1 MIRYFDITNDGIYS
15 LEVSF
20 IGGEWKEKKK
30 INNSEFSVRLLKR
43 CSEYEED
50 SPYIVKW
57 RRDYGNISVPSG
69 AWGSL
74 KLGQIS
80 NEFIYLCI
88 GNTIVKVNKSDARK
102 VWSKTFGN
110 TSIRNIKMLDEED
123 GIYVQYSYYKFE
135 SEIVK
140 SNFLKIDKNG
150 EIIWSLGIKRR
161 DDLVTGFSIKNNI
174 LTVFTWDC
182 FSMLVD
188 KNNGNIL
195 EEKFTK

>member
-50 SPYIVKW
+50 SPHIVKW

-88 GNTIVKVNKSDARK
+88 GNKIVKVNKSDARK

-150 EIIWSLGIKRR
+150 EIIWSLDLSEF
-161 DDLVTGFSIKNNI
+161 DDFVTNFKLKDNK
-174 LTVFTWDC
+174 LTANRFRAW
-182 FSMLVD
+182 MLID
-188 KNNGNIL
+188 KTNGNIL